1 MERIISNFKVDSSQ
15 IFTSDLDLYEDYYTI
30 DEDPDFDDGW
40 DW

>member
-15 IFTSDLDLYEDYYTI
+15 IFNTQF
-30 DEDPDFDDGW
+30 DEYDPYDPDDDYGFDDGW